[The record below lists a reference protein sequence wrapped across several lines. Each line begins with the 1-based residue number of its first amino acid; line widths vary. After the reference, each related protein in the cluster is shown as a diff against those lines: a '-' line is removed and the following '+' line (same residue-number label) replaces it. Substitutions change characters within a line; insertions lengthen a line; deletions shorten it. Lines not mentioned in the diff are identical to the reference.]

1 MDREPFTV
9 NGIER
14 RRERGQELI
23 DKQRVKYE
31 GYRLARH
38 DAAKRR
44 LFRECKEIAK
54 KLMLKRKGGKMSLV
68 PIYVI
73 DGVMDPE
80 IRSLWGPERPRPPP
94 NEGEC
99 YSPPRLPKSVYYLPR
114 TTDYAERGVPKD
126 DLSLRRPGF
135 LSTVAVAGSLPSN
148 SEVLEALLQLPG
160 AKLGGEATFMDVR
173 KREVMRFGW
182 TGLCRQND
190 GHSGLPGGHCQSMEE
205 S

>member
-1 MDREPFTV
+1 MKRRDRK
-9 NGIER
+9 
-14 RRERGQELI
+14 RRERRERQAGTE
-23 DKQRVKYE
+23 
-31 GYRLARH
+31 
-38 DAAKRR
+38 AKR
-44 LFRECKEIAK
+44 KE
-54 KLMLKRKGGKMSLV
+54 GKMSLV
-68 PIYVI
+68 PVYVI
-73 DGVMDPE
+73 DGVIDPE
-80 IRSLWGPERPRPPP
+80 IKYLTTSKRLSSPP

-99 YSPPRLPKSVYYLPR
+99 YSPPRLPKSAYHLPR
-114 TTDYAERGVPKD
+114 ATDIAKRGVPEG